1 MKYSIQAKLFLTVGF
16 VVIVFMLI
24 LTSSHLLFYGKY
36 ALAENKNMLAEA
48 YHTIYN
54 EVIKNNGYLS
64 SNIEEFESASGMQ
77 ILFLNSNYDTVSA
90 FIIEDNGE
98 IHQKIADTLDSE
110 LYQREIETFGST
122 IEKDGY
128 IIYTQNDEFSE
139 GRFLTLIGELPLSND
154 MFYIVLRVSVP
165 SIEAN
170 IGYSRFFI
178 VMTGGITMIVSLL
191 MAYFIS
197 RHWVKP
203 ILEINGITKNM
214 ANLDFSR
221 KFKGKTTDE
230 IGELGENVNF
240 LSSHLEESIKEL
252 QKTNERLEEEIKKE
266 RQIDEMRQ
274 NLIANVSHDLKTPIA
289 IIQGYAEG
297 LKENISESQ
306 EDRDFYCS
314 VIIEESDRMNK
325 LVRQI
330 LDLSQLELGKVKP
343 EIESLEIASFVDV
356 IIAKFNLMF
365 KEKNIHV
372 KTDVA
377 KDMILADSNMLG
389 QVLVNLITNA
399 ADHTESGKTIEITAT
414 EIDDKLHINVFN
426 EGETIPEDE
435 LDKIWLS
442 FYKRNKSRTG
452 IYGGTGIGLTIV
464 KTIMEAHNNQ
474 CGVFNSEN
482 GVNFWFE
489 LDLDNDNE
497 NENDIDDRALP
508 EPPDTPPEE

>member
-1 MKYSIQAKLFLTVGF
+1 MKYSIQAKLFITVGF

-24 LTSSHLLFYGKY
+24 LTSLHLLFYGQY
-36 ALAENKNMLAEA
+36 TLAQNKNMLAEA
-48 YHTIYN
+48 YHTISA
-54 EVIKNNGYLS
+54 EVIANNGYLS
-64 SNIEEFESASGMQ
+64 SNIEQFESASGMQ

-98 IHQKIADTLDSE
+98 IHQKIADTMDSGQ
-110 LYQREIETFGST
+110 YQREIETFRSS
-122 IEKDGY
+122 IKKDGY

-139 GRFLTLIGELPLSND
+139 GRFLTLIGQLPLSSD
-154 MFYIVLRVSVP
+154 MFYVVLRISVP

-178 VMTGGITMIVSLL
+178 TITGGITMLISLL
-191 MAYFIS
+191 MAYLIS

-203 ILEINGITKNM
+203 IVEINAITKNM
-214 ANLDFSR
+214 ANLDFTK
-221 KFKGKTTDE
+221 KFTGKTTDE

-240 LSSHLEESIKEL
+240 LSAHLEESIKEL
-252 QKTNERLEEEIKKE
+252 QRTNEQLEEEIKKE

-297 LKENISESQ
+297 LKENISESK

-330 LDLSQLELGKVKP
+330 LNLSQLELGKVKP
-343 EIESLEIASFVDV
+343 EIESLEISSYIDM
-356 IIAKFNLMF
+356 IISKFNLMF
-365 KEKNIHV
+365 KEKQINIESRAEKV
-372 KTDVA
+372 
-377 KDMILADSNMLG
+377 MIFADSNMLG

-399 ADHTESGKTIEITAT
+399 ADHTRAGGHIEITT
-414 EIDDKLHINVFN
+414 TRCGDKLHINVFN
-426 EGETIPEDE
+426 EGENIPEDE

-442 FYKRNKSRTG
+442 FYKRNKARTG

-464 KTIMEAHNNQ
+464 KTIMEAHNNK

-489 LDLDNDNE
+489 LDIDNDSEIDEE
-497 NENDIDDRALP
+497 NLP
-508 EPPDTPPEE
+508 ELPDTPLLPQ

>member
-1 MKYSIQAKLFLTVGF
+1 MKYSIQAKLFITVGF

-48 YHTIYN
+48 YHTLYN

-90 FIIEDNGE
+90 FIIEENGE
-98 IHQKIADTLDSE
+98 IHQKIADTLDSQAYE
-110 LYQREIETFGST
+110 REIETFGAA
-122 IEKDGY
+122 IHKDGY
-128 IIYTQNDEFSE
+128 IIYTQNDEFSQ
-139 GRFLTLIGELPLSND
+139 GRFLALIGELPLGSD
-154 MFYIVLRVSVP
+154 LFYIVLRVSVP

-178 VMTGGITMIVSLL
+178 VMTGCLTMVVSLL

-203 ILEINGITKNM
+203 ILEINDITKNM
-214 ANLDFSR
+214 AALDFTR
-221 KFKGKTTDE
+221 KFKGNTTDE

-252 QKTNERLEEEIKKE
+252 QRTNERLEEEIKKE

-314 VIIEESDRMNK
+314 VIMEESDRMNK

-343 EIESLEIASFVDV
+343 EIESLEIAAFVEV

-365 KEKNIHV
+365 KEKNIRAQTKV
-372 KTDVA
+372 EKN
-377 KDMILADSNMLG
+377 MILADSNMLS
-389 QVLVNLITNA
+389 QVLINLITNA
-399 ADHTESGKTIEITAT
+399 ADHTASGGVIEISTAKAD
-414 EIDDKLHINVFN
+414 EKLHLNVFN
-426 EGETIPEDE
+426 EGETIPDDE

-464 KTIMEAHNNQ
+464 KTIMDAHNNR
-474 CGVFNSEN
+474 CGVFNGEN

-489 LDLDNDNE
+489 LDLDSDGE
-497 NENDIDDRALP
+497 TDEESPPTPDDAGALP
-508 EPPDTPPEE
+508 E

>member
-1 MKYSIQAKLFLTVGF
+1 MKYSIQAKLFITVGF

-24 LTSSHLLFYGKY
+24 LTSLHLLFYGQY
-36 ALAENKNMLAEA
+36 TLAQNKNMLAEA
-48 YHTIYN
+48 YHTISA
-54 EVIKNNGYLS
+54 EVIANNGYLS

-98 IHQKIADTLDSE
+98 IHQKIADTMDSDQ
-110 LYQREIETFGST
+110 YQREIETFRSS
-122 IEKDGY
+122 IKKDGY

-139 GRFLTLIGELPLSND
+139 GRFLTLIGQLPLSSD
-154 MFYIVLRVSVP
+154 MFYVVLRISVP

-178 VMTGGITMIVSLL
+178 TITGGITMLISLF
-191 MAYFIS
+191 MAYMIS

-203 ILEINGITKNM
+203 IVEINAITKNM
-214 ANLDFSR
+214 ANLDFTK
-221 KFKGKTTDE
+221 KFTGKTTDE

-240 LSSHLEESIKEL
+240 LSAHLEESIKEL
-252 QKTNERLEEEIKKE
+252 QRTNEQLEEEIKKE

-297 LKENISESQ
+297 LKENISESK

-314 VIIEESDRMNK
+314 VIIEEADRMNK

-330 LDLSQLELGKVKP
+330 LNLSQLELGKIKP
-343 EIESLEIASFVDV
+343 EIESLEISSYIDM
-356 IIAKFNLMF
+356 IISKFNLMF
-365 KEKNIHV
+365 KEKQINIESRAEKV
-372 KTDVA
+372 
-377 KDMILADSNMLG
+377 MIFADSNMLG

-399 ADHTESGKTIEITAT
+399 ADHTGAGGHIEIITT
-414 EIDDKLHINVFN
+414 RSGDKLHVNVFN
-426 EGETIPEDE
+426 EGENIPEDE

-442 FYKRNKSRTG
+442 FYKRNKARTG

-464 KTIMEAHNNQ
+464 KTIMEAHNNK

-489 LDLDNDNE
+489 LDIDNDSEIDEE
-497 NENDIDDRALP
+497 NLP
-508 EPPDTPPEE
+508 ELPDTPLLPQ

>member
-1 MKYSIQAKLFLTVGF
+1 MKYSIQAKLFITVGF

-24 LTSSHLLFYGKY
+24 LTSLHLMFYGKY
-36 ALAENKNMLAEA
+36 TLAQNKNLLAEA
-48 YHTIYN
+48 YQTISD
-54 EVIKNNGYLS
+54 EVIANNGYLS

-98 IHQKIADTLDSE
+98 IHQKIADTMDSDQ
-110 LYQREIETFGST
+110 YQREIETFSST
-122 IEKDGY
+122 IKKDNY
-128 IIYTQNDEFSE
+128 IIYTQNDDVAE
-139 GRFLTLIGELPLSND
+139 GRYLTLIGQLPLSNN
-154 MFYIVLRVSVP
+154 MFYVVLRVSVP

-170 IGYSRFFI
+170 ITYSRFFI
-178 VMTGGITMIVSLL
+178 TITGCITMVISLL
-191 MAYFIS
+191 MAYLIS

-203 ILEINGITKNM
+203 ILEINAITKNM
-214 ANLDFSR
+214 ANLDFTR

-240 LSSHLEESIKEL
+240 LSGHLEESIKEL
-252 QKTNERLEEEIKKE
+252 QKTNERLEEEVKKE

-297 LKENISESQ
+297 LKENISENQ

-330 LDLSQLELGKVKP
+330 LNLSQLELGKVKP
-343 EIESLEIASFVDV
+343 EIESLEVSSYIDV
-356 IIAKFNLMF
+356 IISKFNLMF
-365 KEKNIHV
+365 KEKQINIESHSE
-372 KTDVA
+372 KC
-377 KDMILADSNMLG
+377 MIFADSNMLG
-389 QVLVNLITNA
+389 QVLINLITNA
-399 ADHTESGKTIEITAT
+399 ADHTAAGGHIEVTT
-414 EIDDKLHINVFN
+414 MRNENKLHVNVFN
-426 EGETIPEDE
+426 EGENIPEDE

-474 CGVFNSEN
+474 CGVFNSET

-489 LDLDNDNE
+489 LD
-497 NENDIDDRALP
+497 IDFDSEIDEDTLP
-508 EPPDTPPEE
+508 ELPDTPLLPQ